1 MDNKFYYCLPVVF
14 YSLDLQLDTSEI
26 LIFLKLKTL
35 LVMKTKQKIHRA
47 YRFMS
52 KYRPI

>member
-1 MDNKFYYCLPVVF
+1 
-14 YSLDLQLDTSEI
+14 
-26 LIFLKLKTL
+26 LKTL
-35 LVMKTKQKIHRA
+35 LVMKTKQNIHTA